1 MIEEIATE
9 IFSLIDAYNKI
20 PADFDFINNN
30 YAIEI
35 KIGESVTDMYYKD
48 DVSLQIRVV
57 GVGEKIVNKKANMY
71 NIIKKATD
79 ILELLNKKEFDYK
92 YRIIKE
98 NVPFTCYWDEDKFN
112 CILMLNVQKY
122 NE

>member
-35 KIGESVTDMYYKD
+35 KIAESVTDMYYKD
-48 DVSLQIRVV
+48 DVSLQIRIV
-57 GVGEKIVNKKANMY
+57 GVGEKIVNEKANMY

-79 ILELLNKKEFDYK
+79 ILKLLNKKEFNYK

-98 NVPFTCYWDEDKFN
+98 NVPFTTYWDEDKFN
-112 CILMLNVQKY
+112 CVLMLNVQKY